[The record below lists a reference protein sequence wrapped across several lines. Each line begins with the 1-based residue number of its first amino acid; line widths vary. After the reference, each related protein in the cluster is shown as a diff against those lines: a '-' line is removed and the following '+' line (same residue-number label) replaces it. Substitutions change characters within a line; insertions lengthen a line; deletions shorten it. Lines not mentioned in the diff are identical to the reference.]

1 MPNFFKIIL
10 FVAGLSACGQER
22 VSPAGE
28 VTSQAEPIIATTI
41 SETQRLNQWFDERN
55 EEALAMSPMALTSLG
70 RKDQYDS
77 IDDAS
82 EAAAE
87 EELQWQAQTLAD
99 LKANFDYQA
108 LSSDAKISYDLWV
121 YQVEAAQVMAPFRR
135 YAYIFEQMNGAQA
148 SLPHFLINLH
158 KVDNEADMQAYITR
172 IGGISHRLDQLLERA
187 KIGAEE
193 GVRPPQF
200 AYEFV
205 VQQATAVISGAPFD
219 AESDADAPLWAD
231 AKTKIEALL
240 DAGEIDEAKA
250 VELLGLVETALLAS
264 FEPSY
269 LALIAFME
277 ADYENADA
285 LARGV
290 GVLENGASYYQ
301 ARLASMTTTTLTADE
316 IHSLGLS
323 EVTRIQQEMEALK
336 DRVGFDGTLQD
347 FFIYVKSNTEFRYPN
362 DDEGRQGYL
371 DDSTAFIDTMRNR
384 LPDYFGVLPQAGLE
398 VRRVEAF
405 RERDG
410 APQHYQAGTPDGS
423 RPGVYY
429 AHLSDMNSMPKTE
442 MESIAYHE
450 GIPGHHLQISIQR
463 ELTEVPEFRTLS
475 GFTAYSEGWGLYA
488 EYLSKEMGAFEDPY
502 KDFGRLNSEIW
513 RAIRLVVDTGI
524 HAKGWSQEQAVEF
537 FIANSSISEGQ
548 IRAEVRRYFVMPG
561 QATGYKIGML
571 KILELREKARNEL
584 GDQFDIR
591 AFHDTVLVGGA
602 LPLTILERVVDEW
615 IAETKM

>member
-1 MPNFFKIIL
+1 
-10 FVAGLSACGQER
+10 
-22 VSPAGE
+22 
-28 VTSQAEPIIATTI
+28 
-41 SETQRLNQWFDERN
+41 
-55 EEALAMSPMALTSLG
+55 
-70 RKDQYDS
+70 
-77 IDDAS
+77 
-82 EAAAE
+82 
-87 EELQWQAQTLAD
+87 
-99 LKANFDYQA
+99 
-108 LSSDAKISYDLWV
+108 
-121 YQVEAAQVMAPFRR
+121 
-135 YAYIFEQMNGAQA
+135 
-148 SLPHFLINLH
+148 
-158 KVDNEADMQAYITR
+158 
-172 IGGISHRLDQLLERA
+172 
-187 KIGAEE
+187 
-193 GVRPPQF
+193 
-200 AYEFV
+200 FV

-290 GVLENGASYYQ
+290 GALENGASYYQ

-347 FFIYVKSNTEFRYPN
+347 FFSYVKSNTEFRYPN

-410 APQHYQAGTPDGS
+410 APQHYRAGTPDGS
-423 RPGVYY
+423 QPGVYY

-463 ELTEVPEFRTLS
+463 ELTGVPEFRTLS

-502 KDFGRLNSEIW
+502 KDFGRLSSEIW

-561 QATGYKIGML
+561 QATSYKIGML

-602 LPLTILERVVDEW
+602 LPLSILERVVDEW
-615 IAETKM
+615 IAETKV